1 METTMTS
8 LEHTAYETGRSGI
21 GPIGFAGRAL
31 RLFYHAM
38 RMRSDR
44 AALHAMPDYLLKDM
58 GITRSGIDYYTS
70 TRRAASGTGGVDIR
84 TIG

>member
-70 TRRAASGTGGVDIR
+70 TRRCRRQRGVDIR